1 MKKLLFILVLFCLGC
16 MTKPHNAIHIALI
29 NNNRS
34 VKIAGLNNLV
44 IQEIARDT
52 ANRFESL
59 VPVYKMPVDT
69 DMIEFQPIQP
79 GKYTVKNSALVFTPD
94 TPFVKHQ
101 TYFIRYYQYGEG
113 NSVWDFVKGKKTA
126 SKLHFTDL
134 IFKQ

>member
-1 MKKLLFILVLFCLGC
+1 